1 MNTEGQVGV
10 ELRLVM
16 DQLRKDVKQ
25 AAEMLRTSLGTGAEG
40 AAASTDKAVK
50 KMENLEKQTR
60 KTTRALEE
68 MKRQRATMDAAWRKD
83 MGVPDVPRIIDASM
97 GGGYKPTLNHIG
109 QTFTNLGERSGA
121 NAIAQWQANMRAY
134 HRSVSAARNQQPP
147 PPPPNVNPPP
157 GFTPIIGSGI
167 TYGGGWGPGGGAGGG
182 VGGGAGGGWGG
193 SRLAVAAQLGAALA
207 GLRAAV
213 GLVQFAF
220 EKLLSPIR
228 AIIAVSEAASRM
240 WARAARSGVGLGVTV
255 QRSVLSSVMG
265 VGEDEVYRYA
275 SAFTFLNSRL
285 AESMRAIHDTTIP
298 LTELS
303 WSYKSL
309 KVDIAGLAATITTV
323 LAPAIKEAQDGIGQ
337 GVQRTTKHMSDFM
350 RNQQAISFAEKHGLE
365 SVTKRIK
372 DPEGRTAREVLVGF
386 RRLLFDGK
394 GEDPKSALF
403 MKMFEKML
411 GDKAASSPAS
421 LAAGSANRMAASAWE
436 RMGLIVGPGPAAD
449 AGRETARNTRR
460 MVWLLEKI
468 VGASGAPRGG
478 YGSNPLTSS
487 A

>member
-40 AAASTDKAVK
+40 AAASTDKATR
-50 KMENLEKQTR
+50 KMSELEQQTR
-60 KTTRALEE
+60 KTTRAIKEQKEAML
-68 MKRQRATMDAAWRKD
+68 DAWRKSLPAPVIRGIGFD
-83 MGVPDVPRIIDASM
+83 IRQASSAASSWSTTA
-97 GGGYKPTLNHIG
+97 GGGLATSPISMKGPAL
-109 QTFTNLGERSGA
+109 
-121 NAIAQWQANMRAY
+121 
-134 HRSVSAARNQQPP
+134 
-147 PPPPNVNPPP
+147 PPP
-157 GFTPIIGSGI
+157 GFTPVMSGGI

-337 GVQRTTKHMSDFM
+337 GVQRMTKHMSDFM

-394 GEDPKSALF
+394 GEDPKSASF

-411 GDKAASSPAS
+411 GDKAANSPAS

-460 MVWLLEKI
+460 MVWLLEQI
-468 VGASGAPRGG
+468 VGASGGGAPRGG
-478 YGSNPLTSS
+478 YGSNPLTS
-487 A
+487 AA